1 MFRPFFI
8 KLSAFLVL
16 SFFLSSSASAEFKL
30 RDNIKEFGEKRFVK
44 TGPAHLKAGPVKF
57 HPWIRNGVAYDSNIL
72 HESNDPK
79 DDIVFNVRPGAI
91 VELPVNRHQ
100 FAAGYE
106 ADFEIFTKERKQ
118 SDANQNFFALA
129 DLNFPDWYINVL
141 EELKETS
148 SRSGTTFTSRVPR
161 IDQSIN
167 PKVGYHWKRFTFET
181 GFRHFIRDFR
191 RQIDDPLDFTV
202 TEWNGVVFYDLFA
215 RLKALVDYQLSNI
228 DYNDSPDRRGT
239 FHQARVGLQGQP
251 FRNLFTDIRIGPQ
264 FRNYHTSSKP
274 DFYSWVGSFELEYK
288 LRENLSLLANAS
300 REAVE
305 ATFADVNYY
314 KEHVFGTGIEYTL
327 WNKYVLFT
335 TFEYKRHD
343 YAERST
349 LELRTGYRK
358 DHHAGVKTGIR
369 YKINPYIE
377 VESGY
382 QYLRRDSNFA
392 LFDYTD
398 HVIYAD
404 SKLSY

>member
-1 MFRPFFI
+1 MRKFF
-8 KLSAFLVL
+8 SGAVFLFL
-16 SFFLSSSASAEFKL
+16 ALLSSSAPLFADFKL

-44 TGPAHLKAGPVKF
+44 TTPAHLKAGPLRI

-72 HESNDPK
+72 QESNDPK
-79 DDIVFNVRPGAI
+79 DDVVFNIRPGAI
-91 VELPVNRHQ
+91 LELPVNRHQ

-106 ADFEIFTKERKQ
+106 ADLEVFTKRDDQ
-118 SDANQNFFALA
+118 NDINQNFFALA
-129 DLNFPDWYINVL
+129 DLNFPNWYVNVL

-167 PKVGYHWKRFTFET
+167 PKVGYHFKRFTFEA

-191 RQIDDPLDFTV
+191 RQVDDPLDFHL

-215 RLKALVDYQLSNI
+215 RLKSLLDYKLANI

-239 FHQARVGLQGQP
+239 FNQVRAGLQGEIY
-251 FRNLFTDIRIGPQ
+251 RNIFLDVRVGPQ

-274 DFYSWVGSFELEYK
+274 DFYSWVGNVELEYK
-288 LRENLSLLANAS
+288 IRENISWMANAS

-305 ATFADVNYY
+305 ATFADINYY

-327 WNKYVLFT
+327 MKKYVLFT
-335 TFEYKRHD
+335 NFEYKRHD

-349 LELRTGYRK
+349 LDLRTGYRR
-358 DHHAGVKTGIR
+358 DHHAGVRTGIR
-369 YKINPYIE
+369 YKINPYME
-377 VESGY
+377 VETGY

-398 HVIYAD
+398 HIVYFD